1 MKKKMIEKIPFR
13 STGKDMS
20 AVAGIFLFN
29 ETQCLLVDVTM
40 SKNNRFRICM
50 TDSEYMNYYPDS
62 GKWNYS
68 MQYTLK
74 YDRLNADKDSVQ
86 AIRDFT
92 KECYDDIGDMIY
104 CMENRINDEKKQK
117 KMKRRV
123 ETIRR
128 RMKTVPAMPKG
139 FRAWALRQLP
149 EHHVTILPY
158 RGKTDTVGTCS
169 YCGAKN
175 TFTGIK
181 PKDIIR
187 CPDCRKKATVKRF
200 DWENK
205 NPRPVIEQK
214 KELILFQQT
223 VEGFVERHFI
233 VWKDISIDNEKSD
246 FYELGR
252 IFYISGKR
260 VYYYNKHSYFTGRN
274 FWDDCNLYGMNS
286 IVLGNGVVYPYN
298 IHGYPDTK
306 YRYSAI
312 ELLCKEPGFMPIRYL
327 EYYDH
332 APEYEMIVK
341 AGLRR
346 LAVETNPYC
355 LNRDAKKPWEL
366 LKLSKDFFHRLRDI
380 NGGKL
385 ALNWLQY
392 ASENKLSISDQS
404 IKYLEKERISP
415 ERLRFILGLKCMG
428 IDKTVHYLQKQ
439 SRLLKQKTCDVVEM
453 WEDYIAMAE
462 RQKLMIQSQ
471 RIHAPKDLKLAHA
484 DMVSLCGGADISK
497 RAAEIAQNYPDV
509 DAICRSITDKYSYQ
523 GKEFCIVAPE
533 KIEDIIMEGR
543 KLSHCLDKQD
553 KYFDRIQR
561 HESYIVFLRRMEE
574 PQKPYYTLE
583 IEPNGTARQKRTMGD
598 NQNDDYEEAKAF
610 ISEWQKNIQSRLTK
624 EDLELSGK
632 SRILR
637 NLEFSELRKNDVK
650 IWHGKLAGQLLADVL
665 EKDLMEYVS

>member
-13 STGKDMS
+13 STGEDMS
-20 AVAGIFLFN
+20 AVAGIFLFD
-29 ETQCLLVDVTM
+29 ETQCLLTDITM
-40 SKNNRFRICM
+40 SKNKRFRICM
-50 TDSEYMNYYPDS
+50 TDSEYMNYYPDK
-62 GKWNYS
+62 GTWTYS
-68 MQYTLK
+68 MIDLDYGM
-74 YDRLNADKDSVQ
+74 VQ
-86 AIRDFT
+86 ADEASIHSVREFTGGKSNDISMMIRH
-92 KECYDDIGDMIY
+92 MQLH
-104 CMENRINDEKKQK
+104 INAEKNSK
-117 KMKRRV
+117 KMKRRMEV
-123 ETIRR
+123 IHR
-128 RMKTVPAMPKG
+128 RMETVPAMPKG
-139 FRAWALRQLP
+139 FRSWALRQLP
-149 EHHVTILPY
+149 EHYVTILPY
-158 RGKTDTVGTCS
+158 RGKKDTEGICSHCGTQ
-169 YCGAKN
+169 N
-175 TFTGIK
+175 TFTGVK

-187 CPDCRKKATVKRF
+187 CPDCRKKAVVKRF

-205 NPRPVIEQK
+205 NPIPVVEQK

-233 VWKDISIDNEKSD
+233 VWKDISIKHERSD
-246 FYELGR
+246 FYETGR

-260 VYYYNKHSYFTGRN
+260 IYYYHKYSCYTNKT
-274 FWDDCNLYGMNS
+274 FWDDTNLYGMNS

-327 EYYDH
+327 EYYDQ
-332 APEYEMIVK
+332 APEYEMMVK
-341 AGLRR
+341 VGLRR
-346 LAVETNPYC
+346 LAVETNPYY

-366 LKLSKDFFHRLRDI
+366 LNLSKEFFHRLRDI
-380 NGGKL
+380 NGGSL

-392 ASENKLSISDQS
+392 ASGNKLSISDQS
-404 IKYLEKERISP
+404 VKYLEKEQIDP
-415 ERLRFILGLKCMG
+415 ERLRFILGSKWMG

-462 RQKLMIQSQ
+462 RQKLMLQSQ

-484 DMVSLCGGADISK
+484 EMVSLCGGADISK

-523 GKEFCIVAPE
+523 GKEFCIVVPE

-561 HESYIVFLRRMEE
+561 HESYIVFLRRMED

-610 ISEWQKNIQSRLTK
+610 IAEWQKNIQSRLTK

-637 NLEFSELRKNDVK
+637 NLEFSELRKNEVK